1 LFSLLCYNFVL
12 TADFIEHQ
20 MGRGEDDNES
30 IVTNGEESVE
40 LVINYYI
47 MMNVPE
53 QYHKILSLWP

>member
-1 LFSLLCYNFVL
+1 
-12 TADFIEHQ
+12 
-20 MGRGEDDNES
+20 MGRGEDDNEC
-30 IVTNGEESVE
+30 IVTNGEESME